1 MVLGVIG
8 ISEVE
13 YTFSE
18 LGRSMHAPIECLT
31 IRLVAVI
38 LTIVM

>member
-8 ISEVE
+8 ISEVK
-13 YTFSE
+13 YTFSK
-18 LGRSMHAPIECLT
+18 LGRSMPAPIECPT